1 MATNQNIALGIE
13 NIANFPV
20 QTNLYNKSAF
30 NADTAEISPR
40 FYQSDARQIHMTE
53 AKIRVISS
61 STNNMAELEAAYRQH
76 FEELYRYAF
85 SMVKDQ
91 DLAEDVVQSVF
102 LESWQDRTKMH
113 IHTSLRAYLFK
124 AVYFKCLNE
133 LKHQQVKQKFE
144 SFFTARTELVVEED
158 PMQTELKQ
166 KIEEALQLLPPE
178 CRKVFEMCKLEG
190 LKYYE
195 VADKLKISPK
205 TVENQMGKALKT
217 LRQYLS
223 RYLFPITLLILFWS

>member
-91 DLAEDVVQSVF
+91 DLAEDC
-102 LESWQDRTKMH
+102 LLY
-113 IHTSLRAYLFK
+113 TSRC
-124 AVYFKCLNE
+124 V
-133 LKHQQVKQKFE
+133 
-144 SFFTARTELVVEED
+144 
-158 PMQTELKQ
+158 
-166 KIEEALQLLPPE
+166 
-178 CRKVFEMCKLEG
+178 
-190 LKYYE
+190 
-195 VADKLKISPK
+195 
-205 TVENQMGKALKT
+205 
-217 LRQYLS
+217 
-223 RYLFPITLLILFWS
+223 